1 MDEPGIEWHFTGQG
15 WPGQA
20 KHYEP
25 EQMPS
30 FYNSIDYVLVPA
42 YYEGGPMSVLE
53 ALASGKEVIA
63 PPIGFVQDYPHIQYN
78 TGDAEDLRRVL
89 RELVE
94 RRQRLRRTVAHRTWQ
109 AWAED
114 HDRLFRQLLRDG
126 CPSAFNVSTVPARKN
141 EHLRVLLATHAPEN
155 VTRGGPSIRVGKTAE
170 ELRKLGLLVDIV
182 AEARPDPTGY
192 DLVHVFNVWEP
203 QAALEQ
209 LRHLRQFDVPIAF
222 SPIYLDLSE
231 TAWTGRAVPR
241 LFRQSDSPEVLKRYL
256 DALADDSLLLDGSG
270 RPEVLEI
277 EPGYFASVKELVNL
291 ADHLIALGER
301 EMRKLWAT
309 GVEPRPYT
317 LVRNATEF
325 DRFAKASAEPFVAR
339 YGVKDYVLCVGRL
352 EHRKNQLLLVQA
364 LKDTGLPL
372 VLVGQSLDPHYAEL
386 VRRHAESTVLF
397 IDHLPHENDL
407 LASAYAGARVFALPS
422 WSEGAPLAA
431 LEAAAAGTALVLS
444 NRSSEQEYFGDL
456 ARYCDPSSVESIR
469 ETVLEAYHKDAR
481 NKARRRRLQTLVRS
495 QYTWGK
501 AAKDTLAAYHRTLE
515 QRARHAMPLPDVHP
529 ESVRRLEIGS
539 GNTPQPGY
547 EHLDIR
553 SDLPHLE
560 HVHDIAKP
568 LPFPEA
574 TFDEI
579 LSRSSLEHVSWRHIT
594 EILRDWRRVLKPGGV
609 LRIWM
614 PDLEYL
620 ARTYLSGT
628 TDQHLDPSYVSEAQR
643 LLGEYSPSVW
653 ATIKMFGG
661 QDYPD
666 NFHAG
671 VYDFKAIST
680 ILETA
685 GFERVERNGPNHG
698 LDLMAYR
705 PIHQTTTLPA
715 QANSGVLPTQA
726 TLPAQLELSLSPAA
740 TSSQKAVEVKWGGIA
755 LSFSGYSRLLRDSV
769 QAVARL
775 GVSQSMEH
783 FWLDQRFLD
792 FLKQHADRDTLLYW
806 RGMLDEAKSGNAYI
820 CFHPPTNWKG
830 INIYARHRS
839 TNPGFKT
846 YVGITMFETDR
857 LPAGWADA
865 CNQMDEIWVPCRFNR
880 ESFARS
886 GVDPERIQVVPFGM
900 DASRYDPSAVRP
912 MEIPGR
918 RGFAF
923 LSTFQWNKRKGWD
936 VLLKAYLSAF
946 ISEDD
951 VCLVLRSY
959 PDRIKTPTIRE
970 RIDQYVRRLGHDP
983 ARVPTIILLEEFL
996 SDEQM
1001 PTLYAAAD
1009 AFVLPTRGEGWGI
1022 PFMEAMASAL
1032 PTIATRWSSHL
1043 DFMNDENS
1051 YLIDVEG
1058 LVPVDPE
1065 QTVENPLYTADQQ
1078 WAQPSVAHTAALMR
1092 HVFENREEARA
1103 RGARARQDIT
1113 QHWSLDRTANWIAE
1127 RVAHLNADKP
1137 AFHRSE
1143 ARQLQTTEPKS
1154 AGVATA
1160 QPLPVLWHGPIYDP
1174 SGYADEVRHFL
1185 LNLREQGIPVAA
1197 RPIGRHSELFR
1208 AQLDLPTQ
1216 QALDAAL
1223 ATQVGPGF
1231 VSVVHFP
1238 AYAFKR
1244 LPQAAYNVGR
1254 VMYETDGLPA
1264 DWVAKC
1270 NEMDEIWVPT
1280 DFNVETFRR
1289 AGVTAR
1295 LVKVPGGIDTERFRP
1310 GLDPLP
1316 IPGVRGTV
1324 FLSIFEWL
1332 YRKGWD
1338 VLLQAWAKAF
1348 RPTDDVTLV
1357 LRSYPANATDV
1368 PNVKEEIE
1376 SRIEQ
1381 FLREALGL
1389 RRDQV
1394 APIVVLGE
1402 QIPEQEM
1409 PRLIAA
1415 AHAYVGPSRGE
1426 GWGRPQMEAMAC
1438 GLPVIAT
1445 RWSGNLE
1452 FMNDENCLL
1461 VDVEGL
1467 VDIDQRAE
1475 YASYHGQRWAEPSV
1489 DHLAVLLRK
1498 VVEQP
1503 EEMARIGRQARMDVV
1518 ERWDW
1523 KTVAAIA
1530 AGRLAEI
1537 QSELGRRQV
1546 GIPRQGE
1553 KALAIRWE
1561 GSQFVHHSMALV
1573 NRELCLQLIEGGQE
1587 VSLIPYEPDQFSP
1600 ASDPRF
1606 AKLGDR
1612 IGARLSGPADVHV
1625 RHQWPP
1631 NFEAPTEG
1639 HWVMI
1644 QPWEFGSI
1652 PTEWIEK
1659 MKAQVDEVWAYTDF
1673 VRKCYLESGMPAD
1686 RVHVVPLGVDTAR
1699 FRPDVK
1705 PLKLKTKKRFKLLFV
1720 GGTIGRKGPD
1730 VLLDAY
1736 INAFSAQDDV
1746 CLVIKD
1752 MGGKSFYRGQTAEE
1766 TIRKIQAHPDAPEI
1780 LYLTEDMPDSAL
1792 PGLYTACD
1800 SLVHPYRGEGFGL
1813 PIAEAMACGLPVIV
1827 TGAGACLDFC
1837 DESVAYLIP
1846 AGKTQLPEKRI
1857 GRWETVDT
1865 PFFHEPDRPATARL
1879 MRHVFEHQE
1888 EARALGARAAQR
1900 IRERFTWRHV
1910 AERATERMLALRERP
1925 ILRLQKEKG
1934 ARYDELAATQEAMDR
1949 ALAVGEAALQGGD
1962 LEAAA
1967 AAFARVVDQHADL
1980 AVGHAALATT
1990 LMALDRVE
1998 EALPALRRATELA
2011 PHAGA
2016 LHNQLGVALFRT
2028 GDLQGAEAAFRD
2040 ARRADRGDLQP
2051 LMNLIDLYR
2060 EQERYEEATQAL
2072 KDAVAIDPNHPE
2084 VLATFA
2090 TICLELGDAE
2100 GAAMAVRRLEAAQPE
2115 HPDLGD
2121 LRSALGRVSEEQR
2134 HEASAV
2140 AAQQVTGGR
2149 G

>member
-1 MDEPGIEWHFTGQG
+1 
-15 WPGQA
+15 
-20 KHYEP
+20 
-25 EQMPS
+25 
-30 FYNSIDYVLVPA
+30 
-42 YYEGGPMSVLE
+42 
-53 ALASGKEVIA
+53 
-63 PPIGFVQDYPHIQYN
+63 
-78 TGDAEDLRRVL
+78 DA
-89 RELVE
+89 
-94 RRQRLRRTVAHRTWQ
+94 
-109 AWAED
+109 
-114 HDRLFRQLLRDG
+114 
-126 CPSAFNVSTVPARKN
+126 N
-141 EHLRVLLATHAPEN
+141 
-155 VTRGGPSIRVGKTAE
+155 
-170 ELRKLGLLVDIV
+170 
-182 AEARPDPTGY
+182 
-192 DLVHVFNVWEP
+192 
-203 QAALEQ
+203 
-209 LRHLRQFDVPIAF
+209 
-222 SPIYLDLSE
+222 
-231 TAWTGRAVPR
+231 
-241 LFRQSDSPEVLKRYL
+241 
-256 DALADDSLLLDGSG
+256 
-270 RPEVLEI
+270 
-277 EPGYFASVKELVNL
+277 
-291 ADHLIALGER
+291 
-301 EMRKLWAT
+301 
-309 GVEPRPYT
+309 
-317 LVRNATEF
+317 
-325 DRFAKASAEPFVAR
+325 
-339 YGVKDYVLCVGRL
+339 
-352 EHRKNQLLLVQA
+352 
-364 LKDTGLPL
+364 
-372 VLVGQSLDPHYAEL
+372 
-386 VRRHAESTVLF
+386 
-397 IDHLPHENDL
+397 
-407 LASAYAGARVFALPS
+407 
-422 WSEGAPLAA
+422 
-431 LEAAAAGTALVLS
+431 
-444 NRSSEQEYFGDL
+444 
-456 ARYCDPSSVESIR
+456 
-469 ETVLEAYHKDAR
+469 
-481 NKARRRRLQTLVRS
+481 
-495 QYTWGK
+495 
-501 AAKDTLAAYHRTLE
+501 
-515 QRARHAMPLPDVHP
+515 
-529 ESVRRLEIGS
+529 
-539 GNTPQPGY
+539 
-547 EHLDIR
+547 
-553 SDLPHLE
+553 
-560 HVHDIAKP
+560 
-568 LPFPEA
+568 
-574 TFDEI
+574 
-579 LSRSSLEHVSWRHIT
+579 
-594 EILRDWRRVLKPGGV
+594 
-609 LRIWM
+609 
-614 PDLEYL
+614 
-620 ARTYLSGT
+620 
-628 TDQHLDPSYVSEAQR
+628 
-643 LLGEYSPSVW
+643 
-653 ATIKMFGG
+653 
-661 QDYPD
+661 
-666 NFHAG
+666 
-671 VYDFKAIST
+671 
-680 ILETA
+680 
-685 GFERVERNGPNHG
+685 
-698 LDLMAYR
+698 
-705 PIHQTTTLPA
+705 
-715 QANSGVLPTQA
+715 
-726 TLPAQLELSLSPAA
+726 
-740 TSSQKAVEVKWGGIA
+740 
-755 LSFSGYSRLLRDSV
+755 
-769 QAVARL
+769 
-775 GVSQSMEH
+775 
-783 FWLDQRFLD
+783 
-792 FLKQHADRDTLLYW
+792 
-806 RGMLDEAKSGNAYI
+806 
-820 CFHPPTNWKG
+820 
-830 INIYARHRS
+830 
-839 TNPGFKT
+839 
-846 YVGITMFETDR
+846 
-857 LPAGWADA
+857 
-865 CNQMDEIWVPCRFNR
+865 
-880 ESFARS
+880 
-886 GVDPERIQVVPFGM
+886 
-900 DASRYDPSAVRP
+900 RYDPSSVRP

-936 VLLKAYLSAF
+936 VLLQAYLSAF
-946 ISEDD
+946 TAADD

-959 PDRIKTPTIRE
+959 PDRIETPAIRE

-983 ARVPTIILLEEFL
+983 ARIPTVILLEEFL

-1001 PTLYAAAD
+1001 PALYAAAD

-1032 PTIATRWSSHL
+1032 PTIGTRWSSHL

-1051 YLIDVEG
+1051 YLIDVDG
-1058 LVPVDPE
+1058 LVPVDAE
-1065 QTVENPLYTADQQ
+1065 QTVENPFYTPDQL
-1078 WAQPSVAHTAALMR
+1078 WAEPSVAHTAALMR
-1092 HVFENREEARA
+1092 HVFENRDEARA
-1103 RGARARQDIT
+1103 RGARARQDIL
-1113 QHWSLDRTANWIAE
+1113 QHWTLDRTAGWIAE
-1127 RVAHLNADKP
+1127 RIANLNAARPALRRATAERVKAPGPKP
-1137 AFHRSE
+1137 V
-1143 ARQLQTTEPKS
+1143 
-1154 AGVATA
+1154 GVATA

-1925 ILRLQKEKG
+1925 ILRLQREKG